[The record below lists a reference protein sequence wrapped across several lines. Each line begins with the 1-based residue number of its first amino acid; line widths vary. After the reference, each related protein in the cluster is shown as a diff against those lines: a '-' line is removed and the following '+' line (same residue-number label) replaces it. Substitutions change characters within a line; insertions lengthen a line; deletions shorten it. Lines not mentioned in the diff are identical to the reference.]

1 MKTYYED
8 PSSPLRT
15 VDCEVPVAPEDE
27 LRFEQR
33 ADDERYAVL
42 EPLANEEEERRE
54 RQTTQARQDQE
65 QARWIRGARSPSET
79 RTRLGSVLDGIPPD
93 SERADRFRGIAAE
106 HAKHTEKLSRCASAM
121 RSGSAVPACP
131 RAAVETTCAGLGLIK
146 RGHVPVFHPGVPT
159 GRSILKS
166 ESDAGRPSK
175 RGGREP
181 AGSGLAA
188 NGQWTPAFPG
198 QRPPRW
204 TISSTV

>member
-106 HAKHTEKLSRCASAM
+106 HAKHTEKQISEVRERHEKRERGSRVSTSSGRDHLRRSRADQAWA
-121 RSGSAVPACP
+121 RSGLPSR
-131 RAAVETTCAGLGLIK
+131 RAHGSFDSEIGK
-146 RGHVPVFHPGVPT
+146 RCGT
-159 GRSILKS
+159 
-166 ESDAGRPSK
+166 A
-175 RGGREP
+175 
-181 AGSGLAA
+181 
-188 NGQWTPAFPG
+188 
-198 QRPPRW
+198 
-204 TISSTV
+204 